1 MSDLSLITTVL
12 YILVL
17 LFVALGE
24 RKLLA
29 FVMRRIGPI
38 LMGRNGAFQILVDLF
53 KLLTK
58 EDFLIPRPTTAA
70 APIFIALLFSCQ
82 LVFSQNFV

>member
-1 MSDLSLITTVL
+1 MSSIL

-38 LMGRNGAFQILVDLF
+38 LMGRNGAFQILVDLV
-53 KLLTK
+53 KLLSK
-58 EDFLIPRPTTAA
+58 EDFLIPRPTTTI
-70 APIFIALLFSCQ
+70 APIFIALLFS
-82 LVFSQNFV
+82 

>member
-1 MSDLSLITTVL
+1 MSDLSLMTAVL
-12 YILVL
+12 YILVM

-24 RKLLA
+24 RKVLA
-29 FVMRRIGPI
+29 FIMRRIGPI
-38 LMGRNGAFQILVDLF
+38 LMGRNGAFQIFVDLF
-53 KLLTK
+53 KLMAK
-58 EDFLIPRPTTAA
+58 EDFLVPRPTTTL

>member
-1 MSDLSLITTVL
+1 MSDVALMSSIL

-38 LMGRNGAFQILVDLF
+38 LMGRNGAFQILVDLV
-53 KLLTK
+53 KLLSK
-58 EDFLIPRPTTAA
+58 EDFLIPRPTTTI
-70 APIFIALLFSCQ
+70 APIFIALLFS
-82 LVFSQNFV
+82 